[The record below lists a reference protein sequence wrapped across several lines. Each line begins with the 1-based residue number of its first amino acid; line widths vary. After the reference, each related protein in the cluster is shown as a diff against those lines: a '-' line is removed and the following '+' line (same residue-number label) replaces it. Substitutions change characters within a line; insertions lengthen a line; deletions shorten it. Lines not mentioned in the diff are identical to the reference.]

1 MPTVKAG
8 NRICQPI
15 TQANCRRDSRTGSRS
30 MVDPPVALGNKTD
43 KRSASV
49 RSRLHRCCHQGE
61 SSDPE
66 QLSLARAAHDL
77 DSLFS
82 PVAWDRARHLGRIE
96 ANAHLS
102 AFGAK
107 RT

>member
-1 MPTVKAG
+1 MPG
-8 NRICQPI
+8 DHPGGLQRRQQSRIEIHAWLPAADGI
-15 TQANCRRDSRTGSRS
+15 
-30 MVDPPVALGNKTD
+30 KTD
-43 KRSASV
+43 KRSVSV
-49 RSRLHRCCHQGE
+49 RSRLQRCCRQGE

-96 ANAHLS
+96 ASAHLS
-102 AFGAK
+102 TFGAK